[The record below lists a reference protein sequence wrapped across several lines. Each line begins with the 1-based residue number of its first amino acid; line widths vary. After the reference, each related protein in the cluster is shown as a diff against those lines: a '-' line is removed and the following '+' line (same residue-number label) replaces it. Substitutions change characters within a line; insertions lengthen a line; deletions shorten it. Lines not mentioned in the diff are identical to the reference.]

1 MEYNLGQ
8 KIWQGTWLILPLYP
22 YFNDETKQVYPVN
35 IFKSMRDSNW
45 TFQQLKDFLFEF
57 VEFRNKLL
65 GSHYANQEVYLM
77 RENRRF
83 AFYFSSVNDTFK
95 LWDDYSRFLGEF
107 KINSKDIPSVEFI
120 KWIEKVTDD
129 YLRGVVK
136 CSDCKKTILENE
148 IAGRYFAGIYC
159 EDCWNSKWKKIEEK
173 ETYD

>member
-8 KIWQGTWLILPLYP
+8 RIWQGTWLILPLYP
-22 YFNDETKQVYPVN
+22 YFNDETKQIYPVN

-57 VEFRNKLL
+57 VEF
-65 GSHYANQEVYLM
+65 
-77 RENRRF
+77 
-83 AFYFSSVNDTFK
+83 
-95 LWDDYSRFLGEF
+95 
-107 KINSKDIPSVEFI
+107 I

-129 YLRGVVK
+129 YLKGVVK
-136 CSDCKKTILENE
+136 CSDCKKTILESE